1 MDAVTQRWV
10 ERAGLR
16 FEADGLPRTAGRIV
30 AYLMLSPGARS
41 LDELAADLQVS
52 KASASTNTSLLER
65 LGAIERETRAGDRRD
80 FFRIRENLH
89 VRMLEHWLTG
99 MRDTRAVLGAVLEEG
114 GPPLD
119 EPVRQRLETLWVFFD
134 HMLEEIEGA
143 GERWMQDHERERAG
157 ADSLATKP

>member
-1 MDAVTQRWV
+1 MDPVTQRWV

-16 FEADGLPRTAGRIV
+16 FETDGLPRTAGRIL
-30 AYLMLSPGARS
+30 AYLLLSPGARS

-80 FFRIRENLH
+80 FFRLRENLH

-99 MRDTRAVLGAVLEEG
+99 MRDTRAVLEAALEQGELQDAAVQE
-114 GPPLD
+114 
-119 EPVRQRLETLWVFFD
+119 RLQTLWVFFD

-143 GERWMQDHERERAG
+143 GERWKRDHERERAG
-157 ADSLATKP
+157 ADSVASKP